1 MFVEEPRARR
11 EQGVL
16 QGLGSPLLPV
26 ASDSTHHSGAFLPKT
41 CDVPLAPV
49 VPLASISPGPG
60 EWGGLRM
67 PSCPS
72 LIMVLLKKSATPRCP
87 RRVVSK
93 YVHA

>member
-26 ASDSTHHSGAFLPKT
+26 ASDSTHHPGAFLPKT

-49 VPLASISPGPG
+49 VPLASPLGPG
-60 EWGGLRM
+60 SGEG
-67 PSCPS
+67 
-72 LIMVLLKKSATPRCP
+72 
-87 RRVVSK
+87 
-93 YVHA
+93 